1 MSMGSDDRRGLEV
14 DAQRKEVEQAIALFG
29 RQIDEMDSKIKAYLA
44 DKKTRPH
51 PRHLELI
58 DKIQGFRIPNTISTK
73 HLAVLLDNL
82 QWKLHYNKQAW
93 NQLWDRAALQSKT
106 QGAAASSVGSVS
118 EILEKD
124 DGAAQV
130 QTKAQY
136 SIDALW
142 EIQQEKLR
150 AYGRVDNP
158 ETKAEF
164 KKRMIGEYKALSQG
178 RKVRPEIIM
187 TFDKETMQCKL
198 DVK

>member
-1 MSMGSDDRRGLEV
+1 MGSDDRRVLEI
-14 DAQRKEVEQAIALFG
+14 DAQRKQVEQAIALFG
-29 RQIDEMDSKIKAYLA
+29 RQIDEMDSKIRAYLA

-51 PRHLELI
+51 PHHLELI
-58 DKIQGFRIPNTISTK
+58 DKIQGFRIPNTVATK

-93 NQLWDRAALQSKT
+93 NQLWERGAIQSKT
-106 QGAAASSVGSVS
+106 QGATASVGSVS
-118 EILEKD
+118 EISERD

-130 QTKAQY
+130 YSKAQY
-136 SIDALW
+136 SLDALW

-158 ETKAEF
+158 ETEAEF

-178 RKVRPEIIM
+178 RKDRPEIVM
-187 TFDKETMQCKL
+187 TFDKETMLCKL

>member
-1 MSMGSDDRRGLEV
+1 MGSDDRRGLEM
-14 DAQRKEVEQAIALFG
+14 DTQRKQVEQAITLFS
-29 RQIDEMDSKIKAYLA
+29 RQIDEMDSKIRAYLA

-58 DKIQGFRIPNTISTK
+58 DKIQGFRIPNSIATK

-93 NQLWDRAALQSKT
+93 NQLWERGAIQNKT
-106 QGAAASSVGSVS
+106 QGTAASVEPVS
-118 EILEKD
+118 EISQTD
-124 DGAAQV
+124 GGAAQA

-178 RKVRPEIIM
+178 RKGRPEIIM

-198 DVK
+198 GVK

>member
-1 MSMGSDDRRGLEV
+1 MDT
-14 DAQRKEVEQAIALFG
+14 QRKQVEQTIALFS
-29 RQIDEMDSKIKAYLA
+29 RQIDEMESKIRAYLA
-44 DKKTRPH
+44 DRKTRPH
-51 PRHLELI
+51 PRHQELI
-58 DKIQGFRIPNTISTK
+58 DKIQSFRIPNTLSTK

-93 NQLWDRAALQSKT
+93 HQLWERAEIQSKT
-106 QGAAASSVGSVS
+106 QGSTASVEPVS
-118 EILEKD
+118 EVSETD
-124 DGAAQV
+124 DGAAQA

-178 RKVRPEIIM
+178 RKGRPEIIM

-198 DVK
+198 GVK